1 MKKHKLFFKIT
12 FVIYDTIIFDYKE
25 IFVKVF
31 LPDKNM
37 QLHEPII
44 YVINDEETTVI
55 AKCII
60 KVPWILITVIIILQT
75 QCLLKQFLV
84 SNLII

>member
-12 FVIYDTIIFDYKE
+12 FVIYDTFIFDYKE

-37 QLHEPII
+37 
-44 YVINDEETTVI
+44 
-55 AKCII
+55 
-60 KVPWILITVIIILQT
+60 
-75 QCLLKQFLV
+75 
-84 SNLII
+84 